1 MDVVQIVDQTRRIIQ
16 VLRFGFAVFQR
27 DRVDDMHGGP
37 GGAVVDVGAGKQQV
51 LLRVAGVKGDVAGGD
66 VQHVLDQG
74 TRKTDAPVI
83 TQDRASVGQYLDAR
97 GRGLGKPDLFQ
108 RVQCG
113 GVDLLHPGI
122 GQGLVLATGH
132 AGAHRAHVIG
142 QGGRAHCH
150 AGLTPTGPPR
160 AGGFANL
167 SDFGDIIHRCSAFL
181 LVQILN
187 LPPVSGGTC
196 FVQARIRSDFGSYI
210 GTRLATAAWRLPA
223 TSIS

>member
-1 MDVVQIVDQTRRIIQ
+1 MDVVQIVDQPRRVIQ
-16 VLRFGFAVFQR
+16 VLRRGFAVFQR
-27 DRVDDMHGGP
+27 DRVDDMHRRP
-37 GGAVVDVGAGKQQV
+37 GGAVMDVGAGQQQV
-51 LLRVAGVKGDVAGGD
+51 VLRVAGVEGDVAGGD
-66 VQHVLDQG
+66 GQHVLDQRA
-74 TRKTDAPVI
+74 RKADAAVVAL
-83 TQDRASVGQYLDAR
+83 DRPSVGQDLHAR
-97 GRGLGKPDLFQ
+97 GRGLAEPDLFQ
-108 RVQCG
+108 RVQRG

-122 GQGLVLATGH
+122 GQGLVLAAGH
-132 AGAHRAHVIG
+132 ARAHRAHVIG

-210 GTRLATAAWRLPA
+210 GTRLAIAAWRLPA